1 VDTEE
6 QRIAARA
13 SGSRQNS
20 DGRVPGKVKTGS
32 PPKWLRVGA
41 APNAD
46 PKKSRNDAVD
56 TTIVAFATY
65 FDGLLTDDAKAIEL
79 HRNASFLLKCFFIGQ
94 RK

>member
-6 QRIAARA
+6 QRVAARA

-46 PKKSRNDAVD
+46 PKKFRNDAVD
-56 TTIVAFATY
+56 ATMVAFATY
-65 FDGLLTDDAKAIEL
+65 LDGLLTDDAKAIEL
-79 HRNASFLLKCFFIGQ
+79 HWNASFLLKCFFTRQ
-94 RK
+94 KK